1 MLYCLSFPA
10 AMESDTIISAQN
22 IHVITPCSAEIFP
35 QKATPKHDLWILYDL
50 YFKQIVIKF
59 LLSLNENDVT
69 DGLNAFESSLLTRI
83 EYIKDVNLILLTIM
97 AIKYG

>member
-22 IHVITPCSAEIFP
+22 IHVITPRISENISV
-35 QKATPKHDLWILYDL
+35 KATPKHDLWILYDL
-50 YFKQIVIKF
+50 YFKQFVIKF

-69 DGLNAFESSLLTRI
+69 NGLNAFKSSLFTRI